1 MRVSL
6 AALLAGCVLAVTGCG
21 GSENTAATASEGAAA
36 SIVPKSTALYV
47 SVDTDLDSSQV
58 NQFEDLLA
66 KFPDRGKLF
75 EEFHSGL
82 AEEHLDWKTDVAP
95 ALGKTLDLA
104 VLDLR
109 REDAVAI
116 LKPADEAKLE
126 ALLAKSEDK
135 PVTRKV
141 DGWTLIA
148 DDAATLDRFEN
159 ARADG
164 SLENNARFQDAMDEL
179 PDEALAKLYVNG
191 AAVTAAADKA
201 GAAADS
207 KNKLEAF
214 AAALGAESSGLRLD
228 GALKAD
234 LQDDLA
240 SVDPY
245 EPKLLEAAPKGAYA
259 FLSGNGHGKVAES
272 LKGVPGVYSQ
282 LRQYLGIDADALA
295 GLFEGEFALWVSK
308 GIPIPEVT
316 FLSEAKDGKASLA
329 AVDRLVKLMAASG
342 NAERRTIE
350 VDGVQATQVVADGI
364 TITYAAFDGKVIVT
378 TRPGAIADVKEGGDS
393 LADDSTFQ
401 DASKDAHLGDS
412 TFGFLYL
419 DVPELVELVEGYAG
433 LSGESIPPEVSRN
446 LEPLGAF
453 LLQAGGKPEDLKLSA
468 FLAID

>member
-6 AALLAGCVLAVTGCG
+6 AALLAGCLLAVTGCG
-21 GSENTAATASEGAAA
+21 GSENTAASGGEGAA
-36 SIVPKSTALYV
+36 SIVPKSAALYV
-47 SVDTDLDSSQV
+47 SVDTDLDSDQV
-58 NQFEDLLA
+58 NQLEELLA
-66 KFPDRGKLF
+66 KFPDRDKLF
-75 EEFHSGL
+75 EEVQSGL
-82 AEEHLDWKTDVAP
+82 AEEKLDWRTDVEP

-104 VLDLR
+104 VLNLR
-109 REDAVAI
+109 REDAVGI
-116 LKPADEAKLE
+116 LKPGDEAKLK
-126 ALLAKSEDK
+126 ALLAKGDDK

-148 DDAATLDRFEN
+148 DDAATLDRFED

-164 SLENNARFQDAMDEL
+164 SLEDNARFQDAMAEL

-191 AAVTAAADKA
+191 AAVTAAADEA
-201 GAAADS
+201 GAASSS

-240 SVDPY
+240 SVEPY

-259 FLSGNGHGKVAES
+259 FLSGNGYGKVAES
-272 LKGVPGVYSQ
+272 LKSVPGVYTQ

-308 GIPIPEVT
+308 GIPIPEAT
-316 FLSEAKDGKASLA
+316 FLSEAKDGKDSLA
-329 AVDRLVKLMAASG
+329 AVDRLVRMVAASG
-342 NAERRTIE
+342 SAERRTTEI
-350 VDGVQATQVVADGI
+350 DGVPATQVVVDGI
-364 TITYAAFDGKVIVT
+364 TITYAVFDGKVIVT
-378 TRPGAIADVKEGGDS
+378 TRPGAIADVKGGGDS

-401 DASKDAHLGDS
+401 DAGKDADLGDS

-419 DVPELVELVEGYAG
+419 NVPELVELVEGYAG